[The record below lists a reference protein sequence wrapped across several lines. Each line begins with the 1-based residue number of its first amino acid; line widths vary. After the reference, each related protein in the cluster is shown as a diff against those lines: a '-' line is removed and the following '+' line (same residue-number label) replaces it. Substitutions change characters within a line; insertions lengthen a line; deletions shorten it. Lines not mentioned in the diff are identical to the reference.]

1 MIEIWDSFNS
11 GYDWAIDMLKSLEP
25 KDVEEMMATDFAY
38 VNDRQF
44 YRGAEEALKDHRE
57 SLA

>member
-1 MIEIWDSFNS
+1 MVEIWDSFNS
-11 GYDWAIDMLKSLEP
+11 GYDWALDMLKSLEP
-25 KDVEEMMATDFAY
+25 EVVEEMMAADFAF

-44 YRGAEEALKDHRE
+44 YHGAEEALKDHRE